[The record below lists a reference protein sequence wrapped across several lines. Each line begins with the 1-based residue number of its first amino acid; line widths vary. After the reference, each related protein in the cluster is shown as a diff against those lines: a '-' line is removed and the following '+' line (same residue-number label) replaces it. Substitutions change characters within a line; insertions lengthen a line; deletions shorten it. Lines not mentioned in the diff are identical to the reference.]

1 VTGPAAGRP
10 LRVAIVTVSD
20 RSARGEREDRSGPAL
35 AEAAAAGGAEVVRR
49 ELVPDDPDALATLL
63 GAMCDAP
70 DAPDLVLTTGGTGLG
85 PRDRT
90 PEATEAVCERLVP
103 GISEALRADSLRVTP
118 HGMLSRG
125 VAGVRGRTLIVNLP
139 GSTGG
144 ARDGLAVL
152 GPLLRHTV
160 EQIRGGD
167 HPSSGAA

>member
-1 VTGPAAGRP
+1 
-10 LRVAIVTVSD
+10 VTVSD

-49 ELVPDDPDALATLL
+49 ELVPDDPGALGALL
-63 GAMCDAP
+63 AAMCDAP

-90 PEATEAVCERLVP
+90 PEATAAVCERLVP
-103 GISEALRADSLRVTP
+103 GIPEALRADSLRVTP

-125 VAGVRGRTLIVNLP
+125 VAGVRGRTLVVNLP

-144 ARDGLAVL
+144 ARDGWAVVARVAAHAAAQL
-152 GPLLRHTV
+152 
-160 EQIRGGD
+160 RGGD
-167 HPSSGAA
+167 HPPP

>member
-10 LRVAIVTVSD
+10 LRVAVVTVSD

-144 ARDGLAVL
+144 ARDGWAVVAPVAAHAAAQL
-152 GPLLRHTV
+152 
-160 EQIRGGD
+160 RGGD
-167 HPSSGAA
+167 HPVP